1 MNRQELEAKKLDDL
15 IDYYIEHL
23 DPSSTR
29 EQIADSFNIV
39 LRSDGKVSQRVNY
52 NKVHRD
58 AKQMMIDEIIDYL
71 SSPVEQSSESE
82 VSLIQ
87 APTKVFPPAPKINK
101 YGISDI
107 TNVELKPL
115 SESDKD
121 KLRIEQLE
129 RENQRLKE
137 YIKQIN
143 SKKLIEGIPEKQKQI
158 NKLIQEKNSVKNRNK
173 DFIIDGIHEWHEYR
187 FKPKHHD
194 MNFDEWLEFQKTPKD
209 NQDKLIK
216 ETIER
221 LKANPFDWNLDL
233 NLFNNYGKKKLTQL
247 LIDFLQKDLATK
259 VNTNDHSYISII
271 S

>member
-1 MNRQELEAKKLDDL
+1 MSRSELEAKKLDDL

-23 DPSSTR
+23 DNEATR

-82 VSLIQ
+82 VSLIPT
-87 APTKVFPPAPKINK
+87 PTKVFPPAPKINK

-107 TNVELKPL
+107 MNVQLKPL

-137 YIKQIN
+137 YIKQI
-143 SKKLIEGIPEKQKQI
+143 
-158 NKLIQEKNSVKNRNK
+158 IQRN
-173 DFIIDGIHEWHEYR
+173 
-187 FKPKHHD
+187 
-194 MNFDEWLEFQKTPKD
+194 
-209 NQDKLIK
+209 
-216 ETIER
+216 
-221 LKANPFDWNLDL
+221 
-233 NLFNNYGKKKLTQL
+233 
-247 LIDFLQKDLATK
+247 
-259 VNTNDHSYISII
+259 
-271 S
+271 